1 MYFDPRLFGL
11 TQGVRLRIAFAAVL
25 GLIAVGAGVSR
36 LAVSGVIIYRVLTG
50 QASFS
55 ALAMPLL
62 TIAAMIVVRSLFQ
75 YWQNSVSHHTA
86 NVVKIKLRE
95 EAYQHALKLGPGYA
109 DRNRTGD
116 LVLTLVEGIE
126 RLEIFF
132 GQYLSQIIVSAIA
145 PIAIFAYMVTL
156 DLYIALIFL
165 GFALATLAVPAAF
178 HRWNRDNSYRR
189 RRSYGELGS
198 DFLDSVQGLA
208 TLKSFGQSKQ
218 RGKELEQRIQN
229 LYRSTMGV
237 VAANQATSGTSI
249 LFMTTG
255 AAVALAVGAVRV
267 SNGDMDLRPLL
278 IVLML
283 GVEVFR
289 PMRELVNLYHQGMAT
304 LSAAQSVFGILD
316 EPVTILEPEA
326 ATETLVTEIEPDIT
340 FEDVTFGYD
349 GGYRSAL
356 QDVSFQLRKG
366 ETLGV
371 VGASGAG
378 KSTLVWLMYRF
389 HDPQT
394 GTIKIGGHDLRS
406 IPLNTIRDNIA
417 VVTQDTYLFHGTVA
431 DNLRFGKPDATPHE
445 LEDAA
450 RAANAHEF
458 ISRLPHGYETV
469 VGERAARLS
478 GGQRQ
483 RLAIARALLKDA
495 PILLLDEAL
504 SSVDA
509 ENETVIQDALD
520 RLMENRTTLVIAH
533 RLSSVINAD
542 RILVLDEGQ
551 VAEIG
556 THAELIAAGGTYA
569 GLMRQQTQTDQRKN
583 LPLVAHGRI
592 EENLAAPSAPSAHPP
607 PELPNLNTGHHHATT
622 SRAPTDEQEINIRSW
637 SVWMRLLGLVRPVKW
652 QFLITV
658 VLGMLNHGS
667 VIIFGA
673 LSALLVGAVFR
684 DEPLN
689 TLVILVCTLA
699 PLSALLFYLESWQAH
714 DMAFRLL
721 ARMRIDLYEKL
732 EPLAPAYMVRRRSG
746 DFVSVV
752 GGDVETVEYFFAHA
766 VSPMIVAI
774 LIPGGLLIALSVIA
788 WPIAA
793 VLAPFLVA
801 VAVSPFF
808 ANSRI
813 ERLGDEIRGRI
824 GDIHAYMVDS
834 IQGMREITAFG
845 RGADRTG
852 ELTQKGWDHAG
863 HLVRFQKSQAFQIG
877 FIEAMMGLGGLAV
890 MAMGVWLVLEGQIER
905 TYLPLVSVLALASF
919 SPITELART
928 MKQMME
934 TLAASRRILAIH
946 DEKVPVQDGPGVAA
960 LPADAVPQR
969 QTFHTSE
976 SNDERP
982 SVDFEQVEFA
992 YSQGDPQALANVS
1005 LDIASGSTV
1014 AIVGRSGAGKTTIA
1028 YLMMRFWDPDRG
1040 EIELSGNRLNQF
1052 KLDDLRGRMALVA
1065 QDTYLFNNTI
1075 RENIRLGRQN
1085 ATDQD
1090 VEQAASQANA
1100 ADFIDSFPDGYDTEV
1115 GERGMQL
1122 SGGQRQRVA
1131 IARSILK
1138 NAPLLILDE
1147 ATSHLDAISETA
1159 VRDALDRLMEGRT
1172 TVVIAHRLSTIRNAD
1187 NILVLDEG
1195 KVVEQG
1201 THDQLLTRHGL
1212 YAQLVNT
1219 QMA

>member
-1 MYFDPRLFGL
+1 MYFDPRLFAL

-50 QASFS
+50 QAGFS

-62 TIAAMIVVRSLFQ
+62 TIAALIVVRSLFQ

-95 EAYQHALKLGPGYA
+95 EAYDHALKLGPGYA

-126 RLEIFF
+126 RLEVFF

-189 RRSYGELGS
+189 RRSYGALGS

-218 RGKELEQRIQN
+218 RGKELEQRVQN

-249 LFMTTG
+249 LFMVTG
-255 AAVALAVGAVRV
+255 AVVALAVGAIRV

-406 IPLNTIRDNIA
+406 LPLSTIRDNIA

-431 DNLRFGKPDATPHE
+431 DNLRFGKPDATPQE

-509 ENETVIQDALD
+509 ENEAVIQDALD

-556 THAELIAAGGTYA
+556 THAELIATGETYA
-569 GLMRQQTQTDQRKN
+569 GLMRQQTQTDREKT
-583 LPLVAHGRI
+583 LPLDAQ
-592 EENLAAPSAPSAHPP
+592 
-607 PELPNLNTGHHHATT
+607 
-622 SRAPTDEQEINIRSW
+622 RAQ
-637 SVWMRLLGLVRPVKW
+637 
-652 QFLITV
+652 
-658 VLGMLNHGS
+658 
-667 VIIFGA
+667 
-673 LSALLVGAVFR
+673 R
-684 DEPLN
+684 D
-689 TLVILVCTLA
+689 T
-699 PLSALLFYLESWQAH
+699 
-714 DMAFRLL
+714 
-721 ARMRIDLYEKL
+721 
-732 EPLAPAYMVRRRSG
+732 
-746 DFVSVV
+746 
-752 GGDVETVEYFFAHA
+752 
-766 VSPMIVAI
+766 
-774 LIPGGLLIALSVIA
+774 
-788 WPIAA
+788 
-793 VLAPFLVA
+793 
-801 VAVSPFF
+801 
-808 ANSRI
+808 
-813 ERLGDEIRGRI
+813 
-824 GDIHAYMVDS
+824 
-834 IQGMREITAFG
+834 
-845 RGADRTG
+845 
-852 ELTQKGWDHAG
+852 
-863 HLVRFQKSQAFQIG
+863 
-877 FIEAMMGLGGLAV
+877 
-890 MAMGVWLVLEGQIER
+890 
-905 TYLPLVSVLALASF
+905 LPL
-919 SPITELART
+919 
-928 MKQMME
+928 
-934 TLAASRRILAIH
+934 
-946 DEKVPVQDGPGVAA
+946 
-960 LPADAVPQR
+960 DA
-969 QTFHTSE
+969 
-976 SNDERP
+976 
-982 SVDFEQVEFA
+982 
-992 YSQGDPQALANVS
+992 QG
-1005 LDIASGSTV
+1005 G
-1014 AIVGRSGAGKTTIA
+1014 
-1028 YLMMRFWDPDRG
+1028 
-1040 EIELSGNRLNQF
+1040 
-1052 KLDDLRGRMALVA
+1052 
-1065 QDTYLFNNTI
+1065 
-1075 RENIRLGRQN
+1075 
-1085 ATDQD
+1085 
-1090 VEQAASQANA
+1090 
-1100 ADFIDSFPDGYDTEV
+1100 
-1115 GERGMQL
+1115 
-1122 SGGQRQRVA
+1122 
-1131 IARSILK
+1131 
-1138 NAPLLILDE
+1138 
-1147 ATSHLDAISETA
+1147 
-1159 VRDALDRLMEGRT
+1159 
-1172 TVVIAHRLSTIRNAD
+1172 
-1187 NILVLDEG
+1187 
-1195 KVVEQG
+1195 
-1201 THDQLLTRHGL
+1201 
-1212 YAQLVNT
+1212 
-1219 QMA
+1219 